1 MNTDSARAA
10 ILAQI
15 RARQGRPEALRAMEV
30 QDAEADIARHV
41 RGPQPNLGDDLA
53 AVFTAQALS
62 LQTTVAHAANL
73 DAVPQAV
80 AAYLREQ
87 SLGLQGVA
95 WETLAGLPW
104 VQAGLALEFRPPRD
118 ADLKQPPDALRASP
132 PEGESVPSERP
143 CGTDLLGITGCFCA
157 VAETGSLVLASSP
170 TTPASTHLLP
180 ETHVAIVPARRI
192 VPTLEDAYAL
202 LRAELGELPRALST
216 VSGPSRTGDIEQTIV
231 LGAHGPYRVHVVIV
245 DAH

>member
-15 RARQGRPEALRAMEV
+15 RARQGRPAALHAMEV
-30 QDAEADIARHV
+30 QDAEADIHRHV
-41 RGPQPNLGDDLA
+41 RGPQPRLGDDLVA
-53 AVFTAQALS
+53 AFTTQALA
-62 LQTTVAHAANL
+62 LQTAVARAATL
-73 DAVPQAV
+73 QDVPQTV

-87 SLGLQGVA
+87 SLPMQGVA
-95 WETLAGLPW
+95 WDTLAELPW
-104 VQAGLALEFRPPRD
+104 TQAGLALECRPPRD
-118 ADLKQPPDALRASP
+118 EDK
-132 PEGESVPSERP
+132 
-143 CGTDLLGITGCFCA
+143 LGITGCFCA

-170 TTPASTHLLP
+170 ATPSSTHLLP
-180 ETHVAIVPARRI
+180 ETHVAIVPASRI
-192 VPTLEDAYAL
+192 VPALEDAYAL

-245 DAH
+245 DAD

>member
-15 RARQGRPEALRAMEV
+15 RARQGRPAALHDIEAA
-30 QDAEADIARHV
+30 DAEVDIGRHV
-41 RGPQPNLGDDLA
+41 RGPQPTIADRMAG
-53 AVFTAQALS
+53 FTTQALA
-62 LQTTVAHAANL
+62 LQTSVARVASAQ
-73 DAVPQAV
+73 DVPPAV

-87 SLGLQGVA
+87 ALGVQGVA
-95 WETLAGLPW
+95 WETLADLPW
-104 VQAGLALEFRPPRD
+104 VDAGVTLEFRPPRD
-118 ADLKQPPDALRASP
+118 EDK
-132 PEGESVPSERP
+132 
-143 CGTDLLGITGCFCA
+143 LGITGCFCA

-170 TTPASTHLLP
+170 ATPSSTHLLP
-180 ETHVAIVPARRI
+180 QTHIAIVPASRI
-192 VPTLEDAYAL
+192 VAALEDAYAL

-245 DAH
+245 DAA

>member
-15 RARQGRPEALRAMEV
+15 RARQGRPAALHDLEAA
-30 QDAEADIARHV
+30 DAEVDIGRHV
-41 RGPQPNLGDDLA
+41 RGPQPAIADRIAG
-53 AVFTAQALS
+53 FTTQAQAL
-62 LQTTVAHAANL
+62 QTSVARVARAQ
-73 DAVPQAV
+73 DVPLAV

-87 SLGLQGVA
+87 ALGVQGVA
-95 WETLAGLPW
+95 WETLADLPW
-104 VQAGLALEFRPPRD
+104 VDAGVTLEFRPPRD
-118 ADLKQPPDALRASP
+118 EDK
-132 PEGESVPSERP
+132 
-143 CGTDLLGITGCFCA
+143 LGITGCFCA

-170 TTPASTHLLP
+170 RTPASTHLLP
-180 ETHVAIVPARRI
+180 ETHIAIVPASRI
-192 VPTLEDAYAL
+192 VAALEDAYAL

-245 DAH
+245 DAA

>member
-15 RARQGRPEALRAMEV
+15 RARQGRPAALHDMEAA
-30 QDAEADIARHV
+30 DAEVDIGRHV
-41 RGPQPNLGDDLA
+41 RGPQPTIADRIAG
-53 AVFTAQALS
+53 FTTQALA
-62 LQTTVAHAANL
+62 LQTSVARVASAQ
-73 DAVPQAV
+73 DVPPAV

-87 SLGLQGVA
+87 ALGMQGVA
-95 WETLAGLPW
+95 WETLADLPW
-104 VQAGLALEFRPPRD
+104 LDAGVTLELRPPRD
-118 ADLKQPPDALRASP
+118 EDK
-132 PEGESVPSERP
+132 
-143 CGTDLLGITGCFCA
+143 LGITGCFCA

-170 TTPASTHLLP
+170 RTPASTHLLP
-180 ETHVAIVPARRI
+180 ETHIAIVPASRI
-192 VPTLEDAYAL
+192 VPALEDAYAL

-245 DAH
+245 DAA

>member
-1 MNTDSARAA
+1 MNTHTARAA

-15 RARQGRPEALRAMEV
+15 RARQGRPDALHAMEAR
-30 QDAEADIARHV
+30 DAEVDIARHF
-41 RGPQPNLGDDLA
+41 RGPQPQLGENLTA
-53 AVFTAQALS
+53 AFTAQALS
-62 LQTTVAHAANL
+62 LQTTVARVVSMQE
-73 DAVPQAV
+73 VPQAV

-87 SLGLQGVA
+87 GLDTQGVA

-104 VQAGLALEFRPPRD
+104 SEAGLLLEWRPPRD
-118 ADLKQPPDALRASP
+118 ADK
-132 PEGESVPSERP
+132 
-143 CGTDLLGITGCFCA
+143 LGLTGCFCA

-170 TTPASTHLLP
+170 ATPSSTHLLP
-180 ETHVAIVPARRI
+180 QTHIAIVPASRI
-192 VPTLEDAYAL
+192 VPALEDAYAL

-245 DAH
+245 DAA

>member
-15 RARQGRPEALRAMEV
+15 RARQGRPAALHDMEAA
-30 QDAEADIARHV
+30 DAEVDIGRHV
-41 RGPQPNLGDDLA
+41 RGPQPTIADRIAG
-53 AVFTAQALS
+53 FTTQALA
-62 LQTTVAHAANL
+62 LQTSVARVASAQ
-73 DAVPQAV
+73 DVPSSV

-87 SLGLQGVA
+87 SLPLQGVA
-95 WETLAGLPW
+95 WGTLAELPW
-104 VQAGLALEFRPPRD
+104 TQAGLALECRPPRD
-118 ADLKQPPDALRASP
+118 EDK
-132 PEGESVPSERP
+132 
-143 CGTDLLGITGCFCA
+143 LGVTGCFCA

-170 TTPASTHLLP
+170 ATPSSTHLLP
-180 ETHVAIVPARRI
+180 ETHVAVVPASRIVPA
-192 VPTLEDAYAL
+192 LEDAYAL

-245 DAH
+245 DGT

>member
-1 MNTDSARAA
+1 MNTNPARAA

-15 RARQGRPEALRAMEV
+15 RARQGRPEALRAMEA
-30 QDAEADIARHV
+30 QDVEADIARHV
-41 RGPQPNLGDDLA
+41 RGPQPNLGDDLV

-73 DAVPQAV
+73 HAVPQAV

-87 SLGLQGVA
+87 SLEMQGVA
-95 WETLAGLPW
+95 WQTLADLPW
-104 VQAGLALEFRPPRD
+104 ADAGLALEFRPPRD
-118 ADLKQPPDALRASP
+118 EDK
-132 PEGESVPSERP
+132 
-143 CGTDLLGITGCFCA
+143 LGITGCFCA
-157 VAETGSLVLASSP
+157 VAETGSLLLASSP
-170 TTPASTHLLP
+170 ATPASTHLLP
-180 ETHVAIVPARRI
+180 ETHVAIVPRSRI
-192 VPTLEDAYAL
+192 VATLEDAYAL

-231 LGAHGPYRVHVVIV
+231 LGAHGPYRVHVVLV

>member
-15 RARQGRPEALRAMEV
+15 RARQGRPAALHDLEAA
-30 QDAEADIARHV
+30 DAEVDIGRHV
-41 RGPQPNLGDDLA
+41 RGPQPTIADRIAG
-53 AVFTAQALS
+53 FTTQALA
-62 LQTTVAHAANL
+62 LQTSVARVTSAQ
-73 DAVPQAV
+73 DVPPAV

-87 SLGLQGVA
+87 ALGVQGVA
-95 WETLAGLPW
+95 WETLADLPW
-104 VQAGLALEFRPPRD
+104 LDAGVTLESRPPRD
-118 ADLKQPPDALRASP
+118 EDK
-132 PEGESVPSERP
+132 
-143 CGTDLLGITGCFCA
+143 LGITGCFCA

-170 TTPASTHLLP
+170 ATPSSTHLLP
-180 ETHVAIVPARRI
+180 QTHIAIVPASRI
-192 VPTLEDAYAL
+192 VATLEDAYVL

-245 DAH
+245 DAA

>member
-15 RARQGRPEALRAMEV
+15 RARQGRPEALRAMEA
-30 QDAEADIARHV
+30 QDVEADIARHV

-53 AVFTAQALS
+53 AAFTAQALS
-62 LQTTVAHAANL
+62 LQTTAAHAANL

-80 AAYLREQ
+80 AAYLRGQ
-87 SLGLQGVA
+87 SLEMQGVA
-95 WETLAGLPW
+95 WQTLAELPW
-104 VQAGLALEFRPPRD
+104 AEAGLALEFRPPQD
-118 ADLKQPPDALRASP
+118 ADK
-132 PEGESVPSERP
+132 
-143 CGTDLLGITGCFCA
+143 LGVTGCFCA
-157 VAETGSLVLASSP
+157 VAETGSVVLASSP
-170 TTPASTHLLP
+170 ATPASTHLLP
-180 ETHVAIVPARRI
+180 ETHVAIVPRSRI
-192 VPTLEDAYAL
+192 VATLEDAYAL

-231 LGAHGPYRVHVVIV
+231 LGAHGPYRVHVVLV